1 MSEDRLPAA
10 FDRTSLI
17 GTEPYRAGSL
27 GPRSPWSP
35 ERGDRRGF
43 LPTPDPEAAGPG
55 RQQRGWKVRNG
66 ALTRGRDDGADGG
79 GEHSSRRRELNGTGR
94 SHRRRGQSAEGS
106 GEPRNGQSQRRVRIN
121 SDESD
126 NSDVGS
132 ATQGASYDD
141 TDEEHVVAAS
151 KFSRR
156 LERVSTRAT
165 GGSQWKQSAAST
177 DDSDGEQRCQGA
189 TRNGRLRSKVTVP
202 ATDGRRVPKDE
213 RRDSENE
220 TDRHRSRDGRH
231 GGSRK
236 HRSSTRSGSRQHRER
251 RHRRH
256 KSSSVEGASDS
267 RPHRIKPRTFDGSGS
282 FETFWA
288 HFENCATYNRWK
300 EADKLAHLKATLIG
314 DAGQV
319 LWDSESSATN
329 TLEKLTQL
337 LRSRFSATRQADK
350 HRMELKLRRRRP
362 GETLSA
368 LHQDI
373 HRLMALAH
381 PTLSQDA
388 RETIA
393 CDYYIDAMDDAD
405 FALKIRERAPTTLD
419 EALRIALQ
427 LEAWQRDVR
436 RSRADDY
443 NQLKPKARGAAQAA
457 AVEPSFETQFTQLN
471 QRIDELTRI
480 VQAVAATRPS
490 ATNVTTSTRSTME
503 GAAMSSNGN
512 KAVVEEQADK
522 AQGGALPTW
531 QRSWSRQ
538 PRAARQPT
546 NVCWYC
552 GQTGHFRRE
561 CKQRAP
567 ATTETQGAITR
578 GGRGLDRTLVY
589 LRMNIGDKAVPC
601 LLDSGCEV
609 TLIPKAVAEATR
621 DIEVQPTNHRI
632 WAANGTEVEVTGET
646 KVALKLDGRRIE
658 TFALVSPD
666 VEEVTLGADW
676 LQAHN
681 CLWDFG
687 NGKLYIDGRAAVP
700 LSRKR
705 SLCCRRVYVQEE
717 LVLPPKQQVN
727 VVARSTLCSPSRVVA
742 DSWVI
747 ESRQLRSGLY
757 VGRTLLPSTHSDLLV
772 RMINTTSEPQ
782 LLPINTCLG
791 NLAPV
796 EVLEGTAS
804 TLPATCGEQ
813 AATEKR
819 EQLAPINEAAS
830 VATGMEAADEV
841 QPVESNNNDTVVS
854 VSAGEQL
861 QAEQLQDAD
870 IGPVLRL
877 RLQRAEAPSINELLP
892 ESEATKIIWS
902 QWQQLE
908 LHDGKLYRRRIGKEG
923 RSDTLQLLV
932 PASIKDD
939 YMRQAHSGMCGGH
952 LGLRRTMDQIQRR
965 AFWVGWRRDVK
976 RFCRNC
982 PSCNGYFRGKLPRSA
997 PLQPLLT
1004 GAPFERLHV
1013 DLTGPHPR
1021 SRRWF
1026 SCRAAKCCRRTVQT
1040 TRGTNNNCNPWSA
1053 AGQLLPT
1060 KATTTR
1066 RSTTSLQRL
1075 SNNNMGTG
1083 GGHPTV
1089 VRKIGA
1095 PPRLQPAASATMK
1108 LT

>member
-66 ALTRGRDDGADGG
+66 ALTRGRDDRADGG

-94 SHRRRGQSAEGS
+94 SHRRRRQSAEGS

-189 TRNGRLRSKVTVP
+189 TRHGRLRSKVTVP
-202 ATDGRRVPKDE
+202 AADGRRVPKDE

-251 RHRRH
+251 HHRRH

-480 VQAVAATRPS
+480 VQAVAAARPS

-578 GGRGLDRTLVY
+578 GGRGLDRALVY
-589 LRMNIGDKAVPC
+589 IRMNIGDKAVPC

-609 TLIPKAVAEATR
+609 TLIPKAVAEATK

-666 VEEVTLGADW
+666 VEEVMLGADW
-676 LQAHN
+676 LQTHN

-727 VVARSTLCSPSRVVA
+727 VVARSTLCTPSRVVA

-757 VGRTLLPSTHSDLLV
+757 VGRTLLPSTHRDLLV

-830 VATGMEAADEV
+830 VATGMEAANEV
-841 QPVESNNNDTVVS
+841 QPVENNNNDTVVS

-861 QAEQLQDAD
+861 QAEQLQDSD

-908 LHDGKLYRRRIGKEG
+908 LHDGKLYRRRICKEG

-1021 SRRWF
+1021 SRWWF

-1066 RSTTSLQRL
+1066 RSTSSLQRL
-1075 SNNNMGTG
+1075 NNNKMGTG